1 MAQIKQAI
9 SNEEAR
15 EDRAERQLRE
25 LLEAAPDAIMQVDE
39 TGRIVLLNR
48 VAEVMFGYPRE
59 ELLGQ
64 PVEVLIPLEL
74 RSAHVH
80 HRGNYNAHPATRAM
94 GLGLE
99 LWALRRDGSRF
110 PVEISLS
117 PAQSEEGVRVTAII
131 RDITERKRAEE
142 KLRSLQ
148 EAYVRD
154 LTSTNRELELRNRE
168 IERANRL
175 KSEFLA
181 SMSHELR
188 TPLHTIIGF
197 SELLGEELEGA
208 LNEKQR
214 RFVGHIHKDALH
226 LLELINDILDLS
238 KIESGRLALRPEVFD
253 IPTAIEEALAPFRS
267 LSQAKSITLETDIEA
282 PSAIDAD
289 RLRFKQILINL
300 LSNAV
305 KFTPEGGR
313 IRVSAT
319 TRNGFAVVS
328 VADTGVGIPKEAQ
341 EAVFDKFYQVGATT
355 KGVRE
360 GTGLGLAITKQLV
373 EEHGGSI
380 QLESV
385 PGKGSCFTFTIP
397 LAPPKKQDSTN
408 ENSIDR

>member
-1 MAQIKQAI
+1 MSQVKQTI
-9 SNEEAR
+9 SNEAAR
-15 EDRAERQLRE
+15 GDRAERQLRE

-39 TGRIVLLNR
+39 SGRIVLLNR
-48 VAEVMFGYPRE
+48 VAEVMFGYPRA

-64 PVEVLIPLEL
+64 PVEVLIPLEF

-80 HRGNYNAHPATRAM
+80 HRGNYNAHPVTRAM

-99 LWALRRDGSRF
+99 LSGLRRDGSRF

-131 RDITERKRAEE
+131 RDITERKHAEE

-154 LTSTNRELELRNRE
+154 LTATNRELELRNRE
-168 IERANRL
+168 IEQANRL

-319 TRNGFAVVS
+319 TQNGFAEVS
-328 VADTGVGIPKEAQ
+328 VADTGVGIPKEVQ
-341 EAVFDKFYQVGATT
+341 GAVFDEFYQVGATT

-360 GTGLGLAITKQLV
+360 GTGLGLAITKHLV

-380 QLESV
+380 QLESE
-385 PGKGSCFTFTIP
+385 PGIGSCFTFAIP
-397 LAPPKKQDSTN
+397 LVPPKKQDSAN
-408 ENSIDR
+408 ENSIGR